1 MREETRHEKNRKT
14 YGICPQGSAC
24 GVNEGVSAC
33 YCDNATDSFCP
44 PESGCPSDPDC
55 DIPPEF
61 LKIVKPAAG
70 MVYFLLLNAIWQ
82 AKVLWPEAYACP
94 GIDAENRI
102 LVNCNMDA
110 LGGMLVTGDG
120 GYAGPGM
127 NFFDDVKVA
136 NGPTFHYESGTGE
149 QIRTS
154 FSDNIY
160 TLDYEI
166 DEFTDELEINYDCRY
181 GLDRYYMNAEVAADT
196 KGTLNDCS
204 DDTYSI
210 TIQDSSFLEF
220 STECS
225 DIKINSASLAMN
237 AIDKLP
243 NSGTV
248 MTEIRV
254 GTEFTAATLT
264 FDAST
269 PSTCQV
275 QVTIGGVTRAVTIPG
290 ICS

>member
-1 MREETRHEKNRKT
+1 MKKIERIKVTALLVFLVLCHCN
-14 YGICPQGSAC
+14 GGNGGSDAVC
-24 GVNEGVSAC
+24 GNGTC
-33 YCDNATDSFCP
+33 
-44 PESGCPSDPDC
+44 ESGEDSTTCPADC
-55 DIPPEF
+55 
-61 LKIVKPAAG
+61 PAAPVCG
-70 MVYFLLLNAIWQ
+70 NSVC
-82 AKVLWPEAYACP
+82 EAGEDSATCPADCP
-94 GIDAENRI
+94 GTWVCGNGVCETGETE
-102 LVNCNMDA
+102 VNCPADC
-110 LGGMLVTGDG
+110 GSYECG
-120 GYAGPGM
+120 
-127 NFFDDVKVA
+127 
-136 NGPTFHYESGTGE
+136 NG
-149 QIRTS
+149 
-154 FSDNIY
+154 
-160 TLDYEI
+160 
-166 DEFTDELEINYDCRY
+166 
-181 GLDRYYMNAEVAADT
+181 
-196 KGTLNDCS
+196 
-204 DDTYSI
+204 TYSI

-248 MTEIRV
+248 MTEIQV